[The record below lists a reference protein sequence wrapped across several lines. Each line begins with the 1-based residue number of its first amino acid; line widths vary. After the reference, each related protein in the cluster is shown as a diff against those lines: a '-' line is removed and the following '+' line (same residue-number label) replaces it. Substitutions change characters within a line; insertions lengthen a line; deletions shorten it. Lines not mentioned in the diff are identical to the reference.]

1 MIEYGV
7 SALKTHLSTVTHPGL
22 PCGRQKSQL
31 HFIVAKTYLAIAF
44 KAAFDVDA
52 SAPRA
57 AWVLGA
63 LQTLILIFAPMMKDG
78 FPFRPSTFFTM

>member
-1 MIEYGV
+1 MRKAKNYNFFL
-7 SALKTHLSTVTHPGL
+7 AA
-22 PCGRQKSQL
+22 KS
-31 HFIVAKTYLAIAF
+31 YLAIAF

-63 LQTLILIFAPMMKDG
+63 LQTLILIFAPMMKNG
-78 FPFRPSTFFTM
+78 FPFRPSTFFMICTNVHIS